1 MRWAVCFATHSHHN
15 KMPHYRPKAM
25 EQTNHG
31 LKLSKLWAKP
41 SVFISLSFQ
50 LFIIVMES

>member
-1 MRWAVCFATHSHHN
+1 MRWAVCFATHSHHD